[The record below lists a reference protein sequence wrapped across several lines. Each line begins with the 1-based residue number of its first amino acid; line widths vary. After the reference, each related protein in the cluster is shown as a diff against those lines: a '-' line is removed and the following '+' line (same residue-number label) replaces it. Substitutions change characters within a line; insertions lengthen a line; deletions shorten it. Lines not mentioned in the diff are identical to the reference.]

1 MNRITA
7 LIGVVVAAI
16 VLVVGGVWVYIN
28 VIKDEAPDEL
38 SLDAPATTAPRDD
51 GSGSGSA
58 SGTADGTEADTTS
71 DPAAYDGTLDGVW
84 VPNGT
89 QLAGYRIAET
99 LAGQA
104 TEGVGR
110 TDRVDGAFSIV
121 GTTITEADFSVDMA
135 SVKSDSS
142 RRDGQYNSRLMETDT
157 YPTAGFVLTQP
168 IELGAEPAEGEAI
181 SVEAVGDL
189 TLKDTTREVTFEL
202 EARRDGGTITVVATY
217 EIVFADWG
225 IEDPS
230 NGFAQVGPSGLLEI
244 RLELAK
250 S

>member
-1 MNRITA
+1 MNKVKA
-7 LIGVVVAAI
+7 LIGAVVAAI

-28 VIKDEAPDEL
+28 VIKDDAPEEL
-38 SLDAPATTAPRDD
+38 TLDSPATTVPNDD
-51 GSGSGSA
+51 AASPSGSDG
-58 SGTADGTEADTTS
+58 GTTPDTATAEI
-71 DPAAYDGTLDGVW
+71 PYDGTLDGDW

-157 YPTAGFVLTQP
+157 YPTASFVLTQP
-168 IELGAEPAEGEAI
+168 IELGSEPAEGEAV
-181 SVEAVGDL
+181 SVQAVGEL

-202 EARRDGGTITVVATY
+202 EARRDGGRITIVATY

-250 S
+250 A

>member
-1 MNRITA
+1 MNKVKT
-7 LIGVVVAAI
+7 LVGVVVAAI

-28 VIKDEAPDEL
+28 VIKDDAPEEL
-38 SLDAPATTAPRDD
+38 SLDSPATTAPTDEAAPTSGGADD
-51 GSGSGSA
+51 
-58 SGTADGTEADTTS
+58 TATDTATAGV
-71 DPAAYDGTLDGVW
+71 PFDGTLDGDW

-89 QLAGYRIAET
+89 QLAGYRVAET

-121 GTTITEADFSVDMA
+121 GTTITEADFNVDMA
-135 SVKSDSS
+135 SMKSDSS

-157 YPTAGFVLTQP
+157 YPTASFVLTQP
-168 IELGAEPAEGEAI
+168 IELGSEPAEGEAV
-181 SVEAVGDL
+181 SVQAIGDL
-189 TLKDTTREVTFEL
+189 TLKDTTKEVTFDL
-202 EARRDGGTITVVATY
+202 EARRDGATITVVATY

-244 RLELAK
+244 RLELTKA
-250 S
+250 